1 MPATEALPLPSETD
15 ALPAAETAAPKG
27 GIESLTGTQRAA
39 ALLILLGVDAASKVL
54 PLLND
59 ADVEQV
65 SVEIAKFRSVPSEI
79 VDDLLLDFKDTA
91 LARDYVAQGGVSY
104 AREVLESSL
113 GPERAEDVMMRV
125 EAAMEVSAFHLL
137 QAVEIGQL
145 TSFIEHEHPQTAALI
160 LAHLNPRKA
169 AEILARLPEERQS
182 EVVYRLA
189 TIGKTSPELLRDIEA
204 VIRQQIG
211 SVFGAEV
218 SAVGGVGQVAEIL
231 NSTPRSAERSIME
244 ALRERD
250 GQLAGDIKAL
260 MFVFDDLLSVGDRDI
275 QRILMEVDQQDIV
288 LALKGAPDA
297 LKAKML
303 GNVSER
309 VAQSIEEELELLGPV
324 RVREVEEAQ
333 HRVLEKAQE
342 LEENEEI
349 SLGAGGQEQ
358 MI

>member
-1 MPATEALPLPSETD
+1 MPATAPPEPTESAERPERSESTKKLSG
-15 ALPAAETAAPKG
+15 A
-27 GIESLTGTQRAA
+27 QRSA

-54 PLLND
+54 ALLGD
-59 ADVEQV
+59 EEVERV
-65 SVEIAKFRSVPSEI
+65 SVEIARFRSIPSSL
-79 VDDLLLDFKDTA
+79 VDDLLLDYRDTA
-91 LARDYVAQGGVSY
+91 LARDYVAQGGISY

-145 TSFIEHEHPQTAALI
+145 TSFIEHEHPQTSALI

-169 AEILARLPEERQS
+169 AEILARLPEDQQS
-182 EVVYRLA
+182 EVTYRLA
-189 TIGKTSPELLRDIEA
+189 TMGKTSPELLRDIEA

-218 SAVGGVGQVAEIL
+218 SATGGVNQVAEIL

-244 ALRERD
+244 ALRKRD
-250 GQLAGDIKAL
+250 NKLATDIKGL
-260 MFVFDDLLSVGDRDI
+260 MFVFDDLVHVDDRDI
-275 QRILMEVDQQDIV
+275 QRLLMEVEQQDVV
-288 LALKGAPDA
+288 LALKGAPEA
-297 LKAKML
+297 LKQKILA
-303 GNVSER
+303 NVSER
-309 VAQSIEEELELLGPV
+309 VAESIQEELDLLGPT

-333 HRVLEKAQE
+333 QRILEKAQE
-342 LEENEEI
+342 LEDNEEI
-349 SLGAGGQEQ
+349 SLTGSGQEQ

>member
-1 MPATEALPLPSETD
+1 MPTD
-15 ALPAAETAAPKG
+15 APTPDAPAEAP
-27 GIESLTGTQRAA
+27 LTGTQRAA
-39 ALLILLGVDAASKVL
+39 IFLILLGVETASKVL
-54 PLLND
+54 PLLDD
-59 ADVEQV
+59 AEVEKI
-65 SVEIAKFRSVPSEI
+65 SVEIAKFRSLPSSV
-79 VDDLLLDFKDTA
+79 VDEVLLEYRDTA

-104 AREVLESSL
+104 ARQVLESSL

-145 TSFIEHEHPQTAALI
+145 TSFLEHEHPQTTALI

-169 AEILARLPEERQS
+169 SEILARLPEHHQS
-182 EVVYRLA
+182 EVVFRIA
-189 TIGKTSPELLRDIEA
+189 TMGKTSPELLRDIEA

-218 SAVGGVGQVAEIL
+218 SATGGVNRVAEIL
-231 NSTPRSAERSIME
+231 NGTSRSVERTIME

-250 GQLAGDIKAL
+250 AGLAGAVKNL
-260 MFVFDDLLSVGDRDI
+260 MFVFDDLANVSGRDL
-275 QRILMEVDQQDIV
+275 QRLLMEVEQQDVV

-297 LKAKML
+297 LKAKVL

-309 VAQSIEEELELLGPV
+309 VAQAIEEELDLLGPV
-324 RVREVEEAQ
+324 RIRDVEEAQ
-333 HRVLEKAQE
+333 RRILDKAQE
-342 LEENEEI
+342 LEEQEEI
-349 SLGAGGQEQ
+349 VLSGFGEEQ

>member
-1 MPATEALPLPSETD
+1 MPDLAPPPS
-15 ALPAAETAAPKG
+15 APKG
-27 GIESLTGTQRAA
+27 AAALTGTQRAA

-54 PLLND
+54 PLLSD
-59 ADVEQV
+59 DEVERV
-65 SVEIAKFRSVPSEI
+65 SVEIARFRSIPSDI
-79 VDDLLLDFKDTA
+79 VDDLLLDFRDTA
-91 LARDYVAQGGVSY
+91 LARDYVAQGGIPY

-145 TSFIEHEHPQTAALI
+145 TSFIELEHPQTAALI

-169 AEILARLPEERQS
+169 AEILARLPEERQG

-189 TIGKTSPELLRDIEA
+189 TMGKTSPELLRDIEA

-218 SAVGGVGQVAEIL
+218 SATGGVGQVAEIL
-231 NSTPRSAERSIME
+231 NSTSRSAERGIMD

-250 GQLAGDIKAL
+250 PHLATAIKGL
-260 MFVFDDLLSVGDRDI
+260 MFVFDDLLRVGDRDI
-275 QRILMEVDQQDIV
+275 QRLLMEVEQQDVV
-288 LALKGAPDA
+288 LALKGAPEA

-309 VAQSIEEELELLGPV
+309 VAQSIEEELDLLGPV
-324 RVREVEEAQ
+324 RIRDVEDAQ
-333 HRVLEKAQE
+333 QRVLAKAQE

-349 SLGAGGQEQ
+349 SLSSAGHEQ